1 MVSHFSSLD
10 RKLLRD
16 LSRIKGQGLAISAVI
31 ACGVT
36 LLIAT
41 YDTVA
46 TLENSMDA
54 FYDRTRFADV
64 FAVLKRGPD
73 ELLYDIQRIPGV
85 SRAETRITAAVN
97 LDIPY
102 MNEPA
107 TGQLISLPERGTN
120 LLNAVELT
128 TGRYPSNQRP
138 NEVAVTDNFAKAHSL
153 TLGNT
158 FQAIVN
164 GNKRKLEIV
173 GLAMT
178 PEYIYALGPGSLMPD
193 DRRFGVIWM
202 GRKALAA
209 AFDLDGAFND
219 VTLSLQRGANQEE
232 VIRRLDVILK
242 PFGGIGSYAREDQKS
257 HFFLT
262 NELAQLRS
270 SGAIFPPVF
279 LLVAAFLLN
288 VVVSR
293 IVATEREQIGL
304 LKAFGYSNL
313 EVGAVYLKLVLILV
327 TAGLL
332 LGMLGG
338 YWMGNVLVNMYQTYY
353 KFPLLPSSVDPT
365 VLITAAL
372 VSLGAGLAGGLGA
385 ARQAVKLPPAVAM
398 APPIPTS
405 YRNSGLTKLFTSIK
419 ISQPTRMIFRH
430 FTRFPIRSGLTI
442 MGISFSVA
450 LMITSLF
457 FLDSVEK
464 VIQVYFFQAERQT
477 LTISF
482 VEPRPGSVEQEIQNL
497 PGVITT
503 QPVRTVAARL
513 RNGHLSDRKS
523 ILGIVS
529 GADLNRML
537 DNEEKV
543 IEPPPGGIAL
553 SKHIAEDLNL
563 NIGDLITV
571 EVLQERQP
579 VVQVPVVRLVEEY
592 LGFQAYMHL
601 DALNRLMKEGPT
613 VSYIHVLVDSQ
624 HADELYA
631 SLKDLPAVAGIAQ
644 QTATLNSF
652 RETLDNTMNIM
663 IGFYVAL
670 ATLIGFGVAYNAA
683 RIALSE
689 RSRALASLQVLGFTR
704 FEVTYILLGEL
715 GILTLLSLPVGCML
729 GYLMAIGMS
738 PMLKTDLYNFPF
750 VINTSTYGWS
760 IIVVSASAIVCG
772 FMTRQRIY
780 NLDLLTA
787 LKTRE

>member
-1 MVSHFSSLD
+1 VSHLSPLD
-10 RKLLRD
+10 RKLFRD

-31 ACGVT
+31 ACGIT

-327 TAGLL
+327 SAGLL
-332 LGMLGG
+332 LGILGG

-405 YRNSGLTKLFTSIK
+405 YRNSGLAKLFTSIK

-482 VEPRPGSVEQEIQNL
+482 VEPRPGRIEQEIKNL

-563 NIGDLITV
+563 NTGDLITV

-704 FEVTYILLGEL
+704 LEVTYILLGEL
-715 GILTLLSLPVGCML
+715 GILTLLSLPVGCLL

-760 IIVVSASAIVCG
+760 IIVVSASAILCG

>member
-1 MVSHFSSLD
+1 MSHLSPLD
-10 RKLLRD
+10 RKLFRD

-31 ACGVT
+31 ACGIT

-327 TAGLL
+327 SAGLL
-332 LGMLGG
+332 LGILGG

-405 YRNSGLTKLFTSIK
+405 YRNSGLAKLFTSIK

-482 VEPRPGSVEQEIQNL
+482 VEPRPGRIEQEIKNL

-563 NIGDLITV
+563 NTGDLITV

-704 FEVTYILLGEL
+704 LEVTYILLGEL
-715 GILTLLSLPVGCML
+715 GILTLLSLPVGCLL

-760 IIVVSASAIVCG
+760 IIVVSASAILCG